1 MKLKGLSQEILMSRY
16 AYPGDK
22 DWRDRA
28 KAIAKTGASVE
39 SDDKKELWEKKFF
52 GVLKDGDFMPGG
64 RIIYGSGRHLQNM
77 LNCYSL
83 VPEDNVASIAKTI
96 ADMYKISCGGGGIG
110 FNFSKLRPKG
120 DDIAQVLNS
129 SPGSV
134 SVMKMLNEI
143 GNHVRSGKNRR
154 CLRKGTR
161 VQTSKGFVAIEDV
174 KVGDLVVTKEGFK
187 KVLDHLYQGK
197 QELVRINTQDGYIE
211 CTPDH
216 RVAKLTNL
224 SGEYVWVQAQDLEPG
239 DRLIYVRQE
248 SEGEFKSLPTFTYI
262 NPLHSTTCQDITIP
276 TLDEDMAWFLGLF
289 AGDGYAKA
297 YSGTGYVKVA
307 CHSDDIEIIEKATL
321 QLERFGVRVSV
332 RSKKGEKCV
341 EVIANSKQLAIYFN
355 THIKYPNTS
364 IKIPDFITGNKTNIK
379 LSYISGVMD
388 ADGCVKC
395 RPTRVI
401 TTVYEEFAKDIK
413 ALINS
418 CGIECRFKAKGN
430 PPSRKG
436 WQQLY
441 EVNLINNY
449 SKGAV
454 GEQCSRVGFKQ
465 VEKTSRTGYS
475 NGFPSEM
482 FEGVTTPRGW
492 DRNSNQMTV
501 DTYNELIEN
510 TKVVPV
516 EVINTEFTSIV
527 DDTYDISVEDE
538 HCFLAEGLLVHNTA
552 LIAILDITHPD
563 IIEFLTVKLDQGE
576 LINFNISVGVTD
588 RFYEAVEND
597 EDWYFVFNNRRYDL
611 YKVTGQRDDGSLY
624 TVEVPAPNEEDAIR
638 RAMSFHKEAWT
649 DVFTSAEKTPLKA
662 RDLWDKIYSNSVE
675 SGDPGIYNLDLA
687 KNYTNVSYFESL
699 DNPNPCGE
707 IPLPKYGN
715 CCLGHI
721 NLDNMLLETKDGF
734 EPDWKK
740 IAKTVRVGVRFLDN
754 ILTANDYPIPECKE
768 VSTKSRRIGLG
779 ITGLHYFLLKLGYR
793 YGDES
798 CCEFIERLA
807 QTFRDEAYKASI
819 SVAKEKGPFE
829 EFNAKLY
836 LKEGFAQ
843 TLPPRI
849 RTDIKKYGIR
859 NAVMLTIAPV
869 GTVSMLLGVST
880 GVEPIF
886 SAIYKRRYRDG
897 SIWKEQLVID
907 PLFRKYFEE
916 GKDISNFVG
925 AYDVTPEEHIKVQA
939 SLQKY
944 VDSAISKTC
953 NLPETATYEELKDII
968 FDYAP
973 YVKGFTIYRAGSK
986 GEEPLKAVSIQGL
999 TREEI
1004 QAMIDQSVSYGSENE
1019 PEEEPVT
1026 MCDLTGKGC
1035 E

>member
-16 AYPGDK
+16 PYPGDK

-39 SDDKKELWEKKFF
+39 SDNKKELWEKKFF

-134 SVMKMLNEI
+134 SVMKMINEI

-154 CLRKGTR
+154 
-161 VQTSKGFVAIEDV
+161 V
-174 KVGDLVVTKEGFK
+174 
-187 KVLDHLYQGK
+187 
-197 QELVRINTQDGYIE
+197 
-211 CTPDH
+211 
-216 RVAKLTNL
+216 
-224 SGEYVWVQAQDLEPG
+224 
-239 DRLIYVRQE
+239 
-248 SEGEFKSLPTFTYI
+248 
-262 NPLHSTTCQDITIP
+262 
-276 TLDEDMAWFLGLF
+276 
-289 AGDGYAKA
+289 
-297 YSGTGYVKVA
+297 
-307 CHSDDIEIIEKATL
+307 
-321 QLERFGVRVSV
+321 
-332 RSKKGEKCV
+332 
-341 EVIANSKQLAIYFN
+341 
-355 THIKYPNTS
+355 
-364 IKIPDFITGNKTNIK
+364 
-379 LSYISGVMD
+379 
-388 ADGCVKC
+388 
-395 RPTRVI
+395 
-401 TTVYEEFAKDIK
+401 
-413 ALINS
+413 
-418 CGIECRFKAKGN
+418 
-430 PPSRKG
+430 
-436 WQQLY
+436 
-441 EVNLINNY
+441 
-449 SKGAV
+449 
-454 GEQCSRVGFKQ
+454 
-465 VEKTSRTGYS
+465 
-475 NGFPSEM
+475 
-482 FEGVTTPRGW
+482 
-492 DRNSNQMTV
+492 
-501 DTYNELIEN
+501 
-510 TKVVPV
+510 
-516 EVINTEFTSIV
+516 
-527 DDTYDISVEDE
+527 
-538 HCFLAEGLLVHNTA
+538 A

-611 YKVTGQRDDGSLY
+611 YKVTGQREDGSLY